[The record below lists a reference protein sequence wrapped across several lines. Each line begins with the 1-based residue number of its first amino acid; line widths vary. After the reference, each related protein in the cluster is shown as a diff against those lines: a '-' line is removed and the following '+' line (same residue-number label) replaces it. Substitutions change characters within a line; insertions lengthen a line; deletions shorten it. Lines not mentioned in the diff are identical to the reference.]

1 MSNRDTW
8 IGGKI
13 NREGNNAMK
22 RTKRYSLNA
31 RSGGAHTEGP
41 RRREQSRS
49 KQNAEQKALR
59 FPGGE
64 GVMPPAVW
72 GL

>member
-1 MSNRDTW
+1 MCNRDTW

-13 NREGNNAMK
+13 NREGNNTA
-22 RTKRYSLNA
+22 RRRKRYGLNA
-31 RSGGAHTEGP
+31 KSGRAHTEGL
-41 RRREQSRS
+41 RRREQSES